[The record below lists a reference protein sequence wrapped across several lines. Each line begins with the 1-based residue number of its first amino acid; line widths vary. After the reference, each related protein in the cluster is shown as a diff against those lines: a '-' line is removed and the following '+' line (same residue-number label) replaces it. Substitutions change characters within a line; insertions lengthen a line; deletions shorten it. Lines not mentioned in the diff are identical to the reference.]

1 MFPVE
6 SGGANRNPFAGNGRL
21 QLIHYAKSARS
32 IGSIFGGIRFA
43 PVHTGEAFQKVHL
56 LFLPQAQHLVM
67 QSRGLYISYCIHIH
81 SSGFSSF

>member
-1 MFPVE
+1 MLAVG
-6 SGGANRNPFAGNGRL
+6 SGGADGSPLAGDGGF
-21 QLIHYAKSARS
+21 QLIHHAKSARS
-32 IGSIFGGIRFA
+32 VGSVFGGIRFA